1 VTLHTQMKIRYQE
14 YLLVR
19 DMMNKKL
26 PTLSFLPKEV
36 EIKDWNAV
44 VKALPKASSRLTNAH
59 TSSHHSMQQQKM
71 MPED

>member
-1 VTLHTQMKIRYQE
+1 
-14 YLLVR
+14 
-19 DMMNKKL
+19 MMNKKL